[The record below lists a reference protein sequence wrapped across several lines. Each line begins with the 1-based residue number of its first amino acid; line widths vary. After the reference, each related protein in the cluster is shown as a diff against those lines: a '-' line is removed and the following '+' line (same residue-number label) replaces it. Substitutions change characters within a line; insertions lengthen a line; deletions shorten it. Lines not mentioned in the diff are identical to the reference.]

1 MASFTTSFIKGDA
14 NNDGQVTITD
24 AVAIVNYILGNASAN
39 FNLFAADVNRDGNI
53 TITDAVGVVNII
65 LNSGGS
71 SAPQLDMTE
80 PESMV
85 EPE

>member
-1 MASFTTSFIKGDA
+1 MEFLALD
-14 NNDGQVTITD
+14 DGSVTITD
-24 AVAIVNYILGNASAN
+24 AVAIVNYILGNSSAN
-39 FNLFAADVNRDGNI
+39 FNFEAADVNLDGDI

-65 LNSGGS
+65 LNNGSS

-80 PESMV
+80 PEPMV

>member
-1 MASFTTSFIKGDA
+1 MEFLALD
-14 NNDGQVTITD
+14 DGSVTITD
-24 AVAIVNYILGNASAN
+24 AVAIVNYILGNPSAN
-39 FNLFAADVNRDGNI
+39 FNFEAADVNLDGDI

-65 LNSGGS
+65 LNSGSS

-80 PESMV
+80 PEPMV